1 MFFGAS
7 KAPPPTDRF
16 FKPTDT
22 PKFESPSRLPILHFA
37 FCILHF
43 KFPLER
49 SPAMTS
55 KAPRLLPT
63 LSLLLSITPTVL
75 MLILVALSARGNWGF
90 LILGGITYLVSQ
102 LVCGIASLILG
113 ILCIR
118 KRWGRGR
125 AVTAL
130 ILSSLGLAITL
141 ELIGTFLLQ
150 GLH

>member
-1 MFFGAS
+1 
-7 KAPPPTDRF
+7 
-16 FKPTDT
+16 
-22 PKFESPSRLPILHFA
+22 
-37 FCILHF
+37 
-43 KFPLER
+43 
-49 SPAMTS
+49 MTS

-102 LVCGIASLILG
+102 LLGGIASVVMSVICLR
-113 ILCIR
+113 R
-118 KRWGRGR
+118 KWGRGR

-141 ELIGTFLLQ
+141 ELIGAFLLR
-150 GLH
+150 GLL

>member
-1 MFFGAS
+1 
-7 KAPPPTDRF
+7 
-16 FKPTDT
+16 
-22 PKFESPSRLPILHFA
+22 
-37 FCILHF
+37 
-43 KFPLER
+43 
-49 SPAMTS
+49 MTS

-90 LILGGITYLVSQ
+90 LILGGITYLVSE
-102 LVCGIASLILG
+102 LVCGIASLVLG

-118 KRWGRGR
+118 RKWGRGR

-141 ELIGTFLLQ
+141 ELIGTFLLR
-150 GLH
+150 GLL

>member
-1 MFFGAS
+1 
-7 KAPPPTDRF
+7 
-16 FKPTDT
+16 
-22 PKFESPSRLPILHFA
+22 
-37 FCILHF
+37 
-43 KFPLER
+43 
-49 SPAMTS
+49 MTS

-90 LILGGITYLVSQ
+90 LILGGITYLVSE
-102 LVCGIASLILG
+102 LACGIASLILG
-113 ILCIR
+113 ILCLRR
-118 KRWGRGR
+118 KWGRGR

>member
-1 MFFGAS
+1 
-7 KAPPPTDRF
+7 
-16 FKPTDT
+16 
-22 PKFESPSRLPILHFA
+22 
-37 FCILHF
+37 
-43 KFPLER
+43 
-49 SPAMTS
+49 MTS
-55 KAPRLLPT
+55 RSSRLLPT

-102 LVCGIASLILG
+102 LLGGIASVVMSVICLR
-113 ILCIR
+113 R
-118 KRWGRGR
+118 KWGRGR